1 MTNDKLEA
9 LSKYCAKLA
18 VKIDMIRHD
27 IDTLPN
33 LFSAMIDHLD
43 AVGDM
48 LDKLSISIAEA
59 AQAESTTVNPVEAPS
74 LSLRDI
80 SPKGGDKEAGAKA
93 NRPQSGVPGITWNE
107 ERQRWH
113 VFRYEGG
120 KKLYVGRFAD
130 LEEAK
135 AALKKAKTAAAKV
148 TKTAKAPAKKPAE
161 TAKTAKTAKTAAKK
175 VSK

>member
-1 MTNDKLEA
+1 MTNSKLKA
-9 LSKYCAKLA
+9 LSDHYAKLA
-18 VKIDMIRHD
+18 VKVDMIKHD

-33 LFSAMIDHLD
+33 LFSSMIDHLD
-43 AVGDM
+43 AIGDM
-48 LDKLSISIAEA
+48 IDKLSISIAEA
-59 AQAESTTVNPVEAPS
+59 AQAEPAPEK
-74 LSLRDI
+74 
-80 SPKGGDKEAGAKA
+80 PAKA
-93 NRPQSGVPGITWNE
+93 APAPEKPKSGVPGITWNE

-135 AALKKAKTAAAKV
+135 AALKKAKAAAAKV
-148 TKTAKAPAKKPAE
+148 TKTAKAPAKKPA
-161 TAKTAKTAKTAAKK
+161 KTAKTAKTAAKK

>member
-27 IDTLPN
+27 IDMLPN

-43 AVGDM
+43 AVGDIV
-48 LDKLSISIAEA
+48 DKISISLAEA
-59 AQAESTTVNPVEAPS
+59 AKEMPATEPS

-80 SPKGGDKEAGAKA
+80 SPKGGDKGAGAKV

-135 AALKKAKTAAAKV
+135 AALKKAKAAAAKV
-148 TKTAKAPAKKPAE
+148 TKTAKAPAKAAKKPV
-161 TAKTAKTAKTAAKK
+161 KK

>member
-1 MTNDKLEA
+1 MTNSKLKA
-9 LSKYCAKLA
+9 LSDHYAKLA
-18 VKIDMIRHD
+18 VKVDMIKHD

-33 LFSAMIDHLD
+33 LFSSMIDHLD
-43 AVGDM
+43 AIGDM
-48 LDKLSISIAEA
+48 IDKLSISIAEA
-59 AQAESTTVNPVEAPS
+59 AQAESVTVNPVEPGTVPAKKAAPA
-74 LSLRDI
+74 
-80 SPKGGDKEAGAKA
+80 PEK
-93 NRPQSGVPGITWNE
+93 PQSGVPGITWNE

-135 AALKKAKTAAAKV
+135 AALKKAKAAAAKV
-148 TKTAKAPAKKPAE
+148 TKTAKAPAKAAKKP
-161 TAKTAKTAKTAAKK
+161 AKK

>member
-1 MTNDKLEA
+1 MTNDKLKA
-9 LSKYCAKLA
+9 LSNYYAKLA
-18 VKIDMIRHD
+18 VKVDQIRHD

-33 LFSAMIDHLD
+33 LFSGMIDHLD
-43 AVGDM
+43 AIGDM
-48 LDKLSISIAEA
+48 IDKLSISIAEA
-59 AQAESTTVNPVEAPS
+59 AQAESTTVNPVEPGTVPTKKAQKAAPA
-74 LSLRDI
+74 
-80 SPKGGDKEAGAKA
+80 PEK
-93 NRPQSGVPGITWNE
+93 PQSGVPGITWNE

-135 AALKKAKTAAAKV
+135 AALKKAKAAAAKV
-148 TKTAKAPAKKPAE
+148 TKAAKAPAKKPA
-161 TAKTAKTAKTAAKK
+161 KK

>member
-1 MTNDKLEA
+1 MTNSKLKA
-9 LSKYCAKLA
+9 LSDHYAKLA
-18 VKIDMIRHD
+18 VKVDMIKHD

-33 LFSAMIDHLD
+33 LFSSMIDHLD
-43 AVGDM
+43 AIGDM
-48 LDKLSISIAEA
+48 IDKMSISIAEA
-59 AQAESTTVNPVEAPS
+59 AQEMPTTEPS

-80 SPKGGDKEAGAKA
+80 SPKGGDKGAGAKV

-135 AALKKAKTAAAKV
+135 AALKKAKAAAAKV
-148 TKTAKAPAKKPAE
+148 TKTAKAPAKKPA
-161 TAKTAKTAKTAAKK
+161 KTAKTAKTAAKK

>member
-33 LFSAMIDHLD
+33 LFSAIIDHLD
-43 AVGDM
+43 AVGDIV
-48 LDKLSISIAEA
+48 DKISISLAEA

-74 LSLRDI
+74 LSPRDI
-80 SPKGGDKEAGAKA
+80 SPKGGDKGAGAKV

-130 LEEAK
+130 IEEAK
-135 AALKKAKTAAAKV
+135 AALKKAKAAAAKV
-148 TKTAKAPAKKPAE
+148 TKTAKAPAKAAKKP
-161 TAKTAKTAKTAAKK
+161 AKK

>member
-135 AALKKAKTAAAKV
+135 AALKKAKAAAAKV
-148 TKTAKAPAKKPAE
+148 TKTAKAPAKAAKKP
-161 TAKTAKTAKTAAKK
+161 AKK

>member
-1 MTNDKLEA
+1 MTNDKLKA
-9 LSKYCAKLA
+9 LSNYYAKLA
-18 VKIDMIRHD
+18 VKVDQIRHD

-33 LFSAMIDHLD
+33 LFSGMIDHLD
-43 AVGDM
+43 AIGDM
-48 LDKLSISIAEA
+48 IDKLSISIAEA
-59 AQAESTTVNPVEAPS
+59 AKEMPATEPS

-80 SPKGGDKEAGAKA
+80 SPKGGDKGAGAKV

-135 AALKKAKTAAAKV
+135 AALKKAKAAAAKV
-148 TKTAKAPAKKPAE
+148 TKTAKAPAKKPA
-161 TAKTAKTAKTAAKK
+161 AKAKK
-175 VSK
+175 AGGKK